1 MKVLL
6 ILPETKGSFDVYQQ
20 SFITKTLKFLY
31 AGFNAGSNVHI
42 PPLGPLTIA
51 ACTPKHFDVEIADEK
66 VDGAVDF
73 ETDADLVGISI
84 SAHSTHRGYRLAD
97 EFRKR
102 GRKVVLGGF
111 HVSFEPQEALEHADA
126 VVVGEAESVW
136 NELLEDAKSKG
147 LKKIYRGDD
156 FLPLDNAPFPRWDLI
171 DTDRY
176 MLRHTIQATRGCP
189 FTCDFCS
196 VASFFR
202 GSFRAKPVE
211 QVLQELG
218 PLKNGDFICFVDDNI
233 VGSSH
238 YASDLFRALIPLNIK
253 WISQASITIA
263 NDKEL
268 LRLAAESGCV
278 CLLIGIET
286 VEPSNRIYMQDK
298 FLPHKIEKQISRIH
312 EAGIGINAT
321 FMLGLDG
328 DKPGTFE
335 RTADFCIKNAIELPT
350 FNVYSPIPGTPMFK
364 RMNAEGRLALDGY
377 REYEDLLFR
386 RKLYHELKGM
396 SQKEFY
402 LGFDQMCR
410 KVFSYRNILR
420 RNLKYRISLKEYL
433 YANFVWRQCDF
444 QIGRRSLADQR
455 LQN

>member
-6 ILPETKGSFDVYQQ
+6 ILPDTKGSFDVYQQ
-20 SFITKTLKFLY
+20 SFFTKTLKFLY
-31 AGFNAGSNVHI
+31 AGFNAGNNVYI

-51 ACTPKHFDVEIADEK
+51 AWTPEHFDIQITDEK
-66 VDGAVDF
+66 VDGEVDF
-73 ETDADLVGISI
+73 ETDTDLVGISI
-84 SAHSTHRGYRLAD
+84 SAHSACRGYQLAD
-97 EFRKR
+97 QFRKR

-111 HVSFEPQEALEHADA
+111 HVSSEPQEALEHADA

-136 NELLEDAKSKG
+136 NEVLEDARSNG

-156 FLPLDNAPFPRWDLI
+156 FLSLNSAPFPRWDLI

-189 FTCDFCS
+189 FTCEFCS

-218 PLKNGDFICFVDDNI
+218 PLKKGDFICFVDDNI
-233 VGSSH
+233 VGSPR
-238 YASDLFRALIPLNIK
+238 YAADLFRALRPLKIK
-253 WISQASITIA
+253 WISQSSITIA
-263 NDKEL
+263 NDEEL
-268 LRLAAESGCV
+268 LKLAAESGCV

-286 VEPSNRIYMQDK
+286 VEPSNGVYMQDK
-298 FLPHKIEKQISRIH
+298 FIPHKIEKQIGRIH
-312 EAGIGINAT
+312 EAGIGINGT

-328 DKPGTFE
+328 DTPGTFD

-364 RMNAEGRLALDGY
+364 RMKAEGRLAHDGY

-386 RKLYHELKGM
+386 RKLFHVLKGM

-402 LGFDQMCR
+402 EGFDRMCR
-410 KVFSYRNILR
+410 KVFSYRNILS
-420 RNLKYRISLKEYL
+420 RNLRYRNSFKEYL

-444 QIGRRSLADQR
+444 QLGRRSIADMH